1 VYQEV
6 RRSIGRIGVCVTPAA
21 AGGKSGA
28 WRKAY
33 RASGAHNV
41 VSSRRAGR
49 RSINL
54 PGRGVNPIAYPPEK
68 KNKNN
73 ACIDQWRV
81 VSYGL
86 QGRLGL
92 R

>member
-1 VYQEV
+1 VTESLPSERRTNV
-6 RRSIGRIGVCVTPAA
+6 VPSRRAGRRSKN
-21 AGGKSGA
+21 KSGA

-33 RASGAHNV
+33 RASGAHKV

-68 KNKNN
+68 KIKIML
-73 ACIDQWRV
+73 ALISGV
-81 VSYGL
+81 
-86 QGRLGL
+86 
-92 R
+92 